1 MKQEEKSFLS
11 KGKIIDA
18 AMKLF
23 SEKGYENTTM
33 QDLVQASGMSK
44 GAIYHHFKSKQE
56 IVAYLI
62 NEEKERFASSLRE
75 LASCGELTAR
85 EKIGRIIASLFSD
98 ATLSALAKEKWAEK
112 VPFALLDTLRNSVN
126 ILSGCLEDILRQGV
140 ENGEFGCGHPR
151 ELAGV
156 LVLLVDIWLD
166 PVIADSGYQEMCE
179 KVDFIA
185 LLADKFD
192 APVFDAELVSQV
204 KEGLR
209 HFYE

>member
-56 IVAYLI
+56 IVAYLT
-62 NEEKERFASSLRE
+62 NEEKERFTNSLRE

-85 EKIGRIIASLFSD
+85 QKIGRIIASLFSD
-98 ATLSALAKEKWAEK
+98 AALSALAKEKWAEK

-140 ENGEFGCGHPR
+140 ENG
-151 ELAGV
+151 
-156 LVLLVDIWLD
+156 
-166 PVIADSGYQEMCE
+166 
-179 KVDFIA
+179 
-185 LLADKFD
+185 
-192 APVFDAELVSQV
+192 
-204 KEGLR
+204 
-209 HFYE
+209 